1 MPQAAIPD
9 YLKAHLNYQN
19 IAPGHI
25 FSLYFKIWRDNW
37 SKLDDGKE
45 SALTPLKILSAG
57 SHQHLKQL
65 QQRQQ
70 YNAAKLQQD
79 SLLYQPAIG
88 TSPFVT
94 GLGNEH
100 PLENGFAFLNPYGL
114 PYLPGSSIKGV
125 LRAAAEELALGLY
138 EDSQGWDM
146 LKVWYLFGLETGSS
160 YLKGQDR
167 GIDVLD
173 EETQRRKDA
182 YLKWAQTYADNGT
195 LLNFIKSLNNKG
207 VMNTYQEQP
216 QQFLLDLQTKNFVEL
231 SFQGCV
237 QFWGAYPQCKNMA
250 IDILTPHHG
259 GYFKG
264 DNAPH
269 DSEQPIPNLFLT
281 LPPNTEFDFYCQA
294 ETARLPESISEEW
307 KTLLQ
312 VAFTYAFDWMGFGA
326 KTAVGY
332 GQMQVNTRS
341 ITNYE
346 NLLQNLQKQE
356 EENEQK
362 KVEAERLASLSPLDK
377 EIEEFLKFIQTEERA
392 PRLLNELEKGRW
404 DGDEAITVALK
415 IKTIMEQDDK
425 WIPDFS
431 GSNKQKKKLQARCNK
446 VLSYLG

>member
-25 FSLYFKIWRDNW
+25 FSLYFKIWQDNW
-37 SKLDDGKE
+37 SKLDEGKE
-45 SALTPLKILSAG
+45 SALTPLKNLSAE

-70 YNAAKLQQD
+70 HNAATLQQD
-79 SLLYQPAIG
+79 SLLYKPAIG

-138 EDSQGWDM
+138 EDSHGWDM

-167 GIDVLD
+167 DIDVLD
-173 EETQRRKDA
+173 EETQRRKDD
-182 YLKWAQTYADNGT
+182 YLKWAQAYADNEA
-195 LLNFIKSLNNKG
+195 LLNFIRSLKNKD
-207 VMNTYQEQP
+207 VIKKYQEQP
-216 QQFLLDLQTKNFVEL
+216 QQFLLDLQTKNFDEL

-237 QFWGAYPQCKNMA
+237 QFWDAYPQCKNMA

-264 DNAPH
+264 ENAPH

-294 ETARLPESISEEW
+294 ETARLPESIRKEW

-312 VAFTYAFDWMGFGA
+312 TAFTYAFDWMGFGA

-332 GQMQVNTRS
+332 GQMQNDDNRVVDFQKYIEKIENDKETMGESDAYKKFLEDLRDQNWENDKGKFFQH
-341 ITNYE
+341 IGGWLTKIEENYE
-346 NLLQNLQKQE
+346 EKIFLKLE
-356 EENEQK
+356 ELINKHTPGLFENPEKTQGKKKKPVFKDAQK
-362 KVEAERLASLSPLDK
+362 KAAYK
-377 EIEEFLKFIQTEERA
+377 M
-392 PRLLNELEKGRW
+392 LE
-404 DGDEAITVALK
+404 V
-415 IKTIMEQDDK
+415 
-425 WIPDFS
+425 
-431 GSNKQKKKLQARCNK
+431 KKL
-446 VLSYLG
+446 L